1 MKRQDFLKRTCGWA
15 AAATLMAGGKSA
27 FAGAQDATAEAKQAE
42 AFRKFVQGWIP
53 DMLKT
58 LDRTLSEEERLKFME
73 ENGRACASRGGS
85 VAWAKGFG
93 GDVDKFL
100 AEMRKHLG
108 EPNAVRSGKSVRLTY
123 EKCLCPLVSG
133 LEGPLSS
140 TYCLC
145 TQGWTKAVYEAL
157 TGKPVEVALLGSIK
171 RGDPKCLIEVRLA

>member
-1 MKRQDFLKRTCGWA
+1 MKRQDFLKRSCGCA
-15 AAATLMAGGKSA
+15 AAALIAGGKRA
-27 FAGAQDATAEAKQAE
+27 FAGGQDATAAAKQAE
-42 AFRKFVQGWIP
+42 AFRKFVQGWVP

-58 LDRTLSEEERLKFME
+58 LDKNLSEEGRLKFME
-73 ENGRACASRGGS
+73 ENGRACATRGGS

-93 GDVDKFL
+93 GDIDKFL

-108 EPNAVRSGKSVRLTY
+108 ETNAVRDGKTVRLTY
-123 EKCLCPLVSG
+123 DKCLCPLVAG
-133 LEGPLSS
+133 LQGPLSP

-157 TGKPVEVALLGSIK
+157 TGKPVQVVLLGSIK